1 MTFID
6 AAPGVGLLRCA
17 MVNVAAIGESSRW
30 VLLDAGL
37 PGYAG
42 TIRRAAD
49 ARFGAGARPAAI
61 VLTHGHFDH
70 VGSLRELL
78 GTWDV
83 PVFAHRLEL
92 PYLTG
97 RSSYP
102 PPDPLVGRGTMSLV
116 SRLYPRGPI
125 DITGRVEVLPS
136 DRSVPD
142 LPEWK
147 WIHTPGHT
155 PGHVSL
161 FRESDRCLLSGD
173 AIVTTKQ
180 ESLNAVLTQRR
191 ELHGPPAYFTQDWAS
206 ARDSVRE
213 LAALA
218 PAVLIAGH
226 GQPMNGEAMCS
237 ALYTLAEHFDAQER
251 PRYGRY
257 ASQAAVADDAGTV
270 ILPPDPLP
278 RLLAGAGVAAVTLGV
293 VGIAAVARKRA
304 RERKWDSHPSVH
316 ERPTEG

>member
-1 MTFID
+1 VTFID
-6 AAPGVGLLRCA
+6 AAPGVGFLRCA

-37 PGYAG
+37 PGYAD
-42 TIRRAAD
+42 TIRRAAE
-49 ARFGAGARPAAI
+49 ARFGVGARPAAI

-70 VGSLRELL
+70 VGSLQDLL
-78 GTWDV
+78 ATWDV

-102 PPDPLVGRGTMSLV
+102 PPDPLVGRGAMSLF

-125 DITGRVEVLPS
+125 DISGHVEMLPS
-136 DRSVPD
+136 DGSIPD
-142 LPEWK
+142 LSGWR
-147 WIHTPGHT
+147 WVHTPGHT
-155 PGHVSL
+155 AGHVSL

-173 AIVTTKQ
+173 AVVTTKQ

-191 ELHGPPAYFTQDWAS
+191 ELHGPPAYFTQDWVS
-206 ARDSVRE
+206 ARDSVRQ

-218 PAVLIAGH
+218 PDVLVAGH
-226 GQPMNGEAMCS
+226 GQPMNGDVMRS
-237 ALYTLAEHFDAQER
+237 ALYTLAEHFDARER
-251 PRYGRY
+251 PHYGRY
-257 ASQAAVADDAGTV
+257 ALQAAVADDTGTV

-278 RLLAGAGVAAVTLGV
+278 RLLAGAGAVAAAVGV
-293 VGIAAVARKRA
+293 VWIAASARRRA
-304 RERKWDSHPSVH
+304 RIA
-316 ERPTEG
+316 

>member
-1 MTFID
+1 
-6 AAPGVGLLRCA
+6 

-30 VLLDAGL
+30 VLLDTGL
-37 PGYAG
+37 PRYAG
-42 TIRRAAD
+42 VIRRAAE
-49 ARFGAGARPAAI
+49 ARFGSGARPAAI

-70 VGSLRELL
+70 VGSLQDLL
-78 GTWDV
+78 GIWDV

-92 PYLTG
+92 PYVTG

-116 SRLYPRGPI
+116 SRLYPRGPV
-125 DITGRVEVLPS
+125 DITGRVDALPS
-136 DRSVPD
+136 DGTVPD
-142 LPEWK
+142 LPEWR
-147 WIHTPGHT
+147 WVHTPGHT

-161 FRESDRCLLSGD
+161 FRERDRCLLSGD

-180 ESLNAVLTQRR
+180 ESLNAVLTQRV

-218 PAVLIAGH
+218 PDVLVAGH
-226 GQPMNGEAMCS
+226 GQPMAGESLRS
-237 ALYTLAEHFDAQER
+237 ALSTLAEHFDARER
-251 PRYGRY
+251 PHYGRY
-257 ASQAAVADDAGTV
+257 VHQAAVADDTGTV

-278 RLLAGAGVAAVTLGV
+278 RLLAGAGAAAAAVGV
-293 VGIAAVARKRA
+293 VWIAAVARRRA
-304 RERKWDSHPSVH
+304 ARAASGAS
-316 ERPTEG
+316 TIAS